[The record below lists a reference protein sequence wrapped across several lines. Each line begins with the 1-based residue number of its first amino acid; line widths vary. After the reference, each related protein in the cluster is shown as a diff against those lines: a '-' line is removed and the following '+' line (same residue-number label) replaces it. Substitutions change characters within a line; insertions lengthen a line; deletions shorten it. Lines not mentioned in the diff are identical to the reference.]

1 VSFGMLERR
10 SLGDGLTALVS
21 ASLERHGFLVA
32 FTERT
37 GGTSPPPFDTM
48 NLSAATG
55 DDALAVVR
63 NRTSVC
69 SALDVEPFAVLHQ
82 VHGSTCVRVDPAGAG
97 SGFDPQPGREPP
109 APADAMVTVVPGASL
124 GILVADCVPIALA
137 SAAEGRIA
145 AVHAGWRGLAAG
157 VVTAAL
163 AAFTD
168 PSTVRAAIGP
178 AIGPDHYEVGE
189 EVVDAVT
196 AMAGR
201 ATLARHVD
209 GRFRLDLA
217 GTAAG
222 LLRALGVREVEEAG
236 LCTACEPK
244 RFYSH
249 RRDGPATGRQ
259 ALIAAIRP

>member
-1 VSFGMLERR
+1 MFERR
-10 SLGDGLTALVS
+10 SLGYGVMVLVS
-21 ASLERHGFLVA
+21 LTLEEHGFLVA

-37 GGTSPPPFDTM
+37 GGTSAPPFDEM

-55 DDALAVVR
+55 DDPVAVLR
-63 NRTSVC
+63 NRTRVC
-69 SALDVEPFAVLHQ
+69 GALDIEPFAVVRQ
-82 VHGSTCVRVDPAGAG
+82 VHGSACIPVEAAEAG
-97 SGFDPQPGREPP
+97 SGFDPRPGGGPV
-109 APADAMVTVVPGASL
+109 ASADAMVSMAPGVFL

-137 SAAEGRIA
+137 SPEEGQIA

-157 VVTAAL
+157 VVNAAVGTF
-163 AAFTD
+163 AD
-168 PSTVRAAIGP
+168 PTTVRAAVGP

-189 EVVDAVT
+189 EVVSAVT
-196 AMAGR
+196 EVAGR
-201 ATLARHVD
+201 ATMAKPVD

-217 GTAAG
+217 ATAAG
-222 LLRALGVREVEEAG
+222 LLRALGVAEVEAAG

-259 ALIAAIRP
+259 ALIAAMRP

>member
-1 VSFGMLERR
+1 MLERR

-21 ASLERHGFLVA
+21 ESLERHGFLVA

-37 GGTSPPPFDTM
+37 GGISAPPFDAM

-55 DDALAVVR
+55 DDPGAVLG
-63 NRTSVC
+63 NRIRVC
-69 SALDVEPFAVLHQ
+69 RALDIEPFAVVGQ
-82 VHGSTCVRVDPAGAG
+82 VHGSVCFPVEAAAAG
-97 SGFDPQPGREPP
+97 SGFDPRRGGEPV
-109 APADAMVTVVPGASL
+109 APADAMVTVSPGVSL

-137 SAAEGRIA
+137 SPEEGRIA
-145 AVHAGWRGLAAG
+145 AIHAGWRGLAG
-157 VVTAAL
+157 GIVNAAV
-163 AAFTD
+163 ATFAD
-168 PSTVRAAIGP
+168 PATVRAAVGP

-196 AMAGR
+196 RLAGQ
-201 ATLARHVD
+201 ATLANPLDR
-209 GRFRLDLA
+209 RLRLDLA

-222 LLRALGVREVEEAG
+222 LLRALGIREVEAAS

-259 ALIAAIRP
+259 ALIAAMRPL